1 MIVNVNRFHR
11 LVIHV
16 DIPYLKRQVVT
27 GQYVSPILRE
37 LDVRDRRDD
46 LREEG
51 FLRWIFFFLE
61 NYGIIRLTWTQ
72 VHSRFAC

>member
-1 MIVNVNRFHR
+1 MIVNVDRFHR
-11 LVIHV
+11 LAVHV
-16 DIPYLKRQVVT
+16 DVPYLKRQVVS
-27 GQYVSPILRE
+27 GQYVSPVLRE

-51 FLRWIFFFLE
+51 FLRRIFFFLE
-61 NYGIIRLTWTQ
+61 NYGIIRLAFTK

>member
-1 MIVNVNRFHR
+1 MIVNVDGFHR
-11 LVIHV
+11 LAVHV
-16 DIPYLKRQVVT
+16 DVPYLKRQIVS

-37 LDVRDRRDD
+37 FDVGDRRDN

-51 FLRWIFFFLE
+51 FLRRIFFFLE
-61 NYGIIRLTWTQ
+61 NYGIIRLAWTQ

>member
-61 NYGIIRLTWTQ
+61 NYG
-72 VHSRFAC
+72 